1 MKYIF
6 AALTLGFVLLAS
18 LVASVTGV
26 VIMIAD
32 LINHTDNFFQGFI
45 TFSLGTIL
53 FFVTIAA
60 YQQVQILNNTKI
72 IAQALAEY
80 MEHQMKMSSMGQSNP
95 FASLFN
101 GGFPMSGTMKMAR
114 IDESGNIVP
123 FMEKNFNSPE
133 EFLKYRNEL
142 LSKAF
147 GYKPEETE
155 KKLEELSVDELKQ
168 KEKEASDNQNFE
180 LAAAIRDL
188 IAKKNKQ

>member
-18 LVASVTGV
+18 FAASITGFG
-26 VIMIAD
+26 IMIAD
-32 LINHTDNFFQGFI
+32 VINYTDNFFQGFLI
-45 TFSLGTIL
+45 FSLGTIM

-60 YQQVQILNNTKI
+60 YQQVQILTNTKI

-80 MEHQMKMSSMGQSNP
+80 MEHQMKMNSMGQGNP
-95 FASLFN
+95 LASLFS

-147 GYKPEETE
+147 GYKPEEAE
-155 KKLEELSVDELKQ
+155 KKLEELSVEELKF
-168 KEKEASDNQNFE
+168 KEKEASDSQNFE